1 MGRRCTSAA
10 ASRKTAGGHGLGRWP
25 QACAYDRSERT
36 ANGATSTAA
45 IRPLGSPQLC
55 LSPRSAALSG
65 LRRMEVSRR
74 TLITPITLSPSP
86 RKRCS
91 KSSPLTALATARFLG
106 SLNLRGRKAR
116 AEPPRRAS
124 LRLSFHPQVFT
135 DSDFHRAEDREAERK
150 RRAVVGDG
158 DAWPRMDRMYGGN
171 FLESIYSYSP
181 VCSSSVGCSP
191 SASVVGAHFMT

>member
-116 AEPPRRAS
+116 AEPPSLAS
-124 LRLSFHPQVFT
+124 PFFPPPSFHRLRF
-135 DSDFHRAEDREAERK
+135 
-150 RRAVVGDG
+150 
-158 DAWPRMDRMYGGN
+158 
-171 FLESIYSYSP
+171 
-181 VCSSSVGCSP
+181 SSSRGPRGREEKKGCCGRRRRM
-191 SASVVGAHFMT
+191 AAHGPHVWRELP